1 MGRLPFFI
9 AKRYLLAKHRQ
20 HAVGLL
26 SRVAIGAVAVA
37 TFSLFVVLSGFTG
50 LKDYA
55 LAFTNVF
62 DSDLVIYPKTG
73 KSFYCSPKQLRYL
86 QDLSGVVATTRMV
99 EEKVFIKY
107 KEQSRVA
114 VLRGVDSAY
123 TQVTPM
129 DTLIYTGGW
138 FSDQRPEVVPGYAV
152 AVDLA
157 LAARDYAN
165 LIELYVP
172 IPGTNVMAATSP
184 DQVFRSERAVASG
197 IYQVN
202 DQINDRFVFTSL
214 QTAQSLFGWPEDQL
228 SSLGLKTHAEDL
240 PGLID
245 EINTVFHHEVVVKT
259 RVEQNAALYKMLN
272 TENLFTYLFISL
284 IAAIAV
290 FNLTGTLIMLVLEKK
305 GNLRTLHTLG
315 QTLGQIRATFFTS
328 GVLMCFAG
336 LVLGLVLGLILVLG
350 QSLFGWVLITESL
363 PYPVTLT
370 LTNFLLV
377 SGTILGLGILAS
389 FFGAQ
394 RVTSRL
400 LN

>member
-1 MGRLPFFI
+1 
-9 AKRYLLAKHRQ
+9 
-20 HAVGLL
+20 
-26 SRVAIGAVAVA
+26 
-37 TFSLFVVLSGFTG
+37 
-50 LKDYA
+50 
-55 LAFTNVF
+55 
-62 DSDLVIYPKTG
+62 
-73 KSFYCSPKQLRYL
+73 
-86 QDLSGVVATTRMV
+86 
-99 EEKVFIKY
+99 
-107 KEQSRVA
+107 
-114 VLRGVDSAY
+114 
-123 TQVTPM
+123 
-129 DTLIYTGGW
+129 
-138 FSDQRPEVVPGYAV
+138 
-152 AVDLA
+152 
-157 LAARDYAN
+157 
-165 LIELYVP
+165 
-172 IPGTNVMAATSP
+172 
-184 DQVFRSERAVASG
+184 
-197 IYQVN
+197 
-202 DQINDRFVFTSL
+202 
-214 QTAQSLFGWPEDQL
+214 
-228 SSLGLKTHAEDL
+228 
-240 PGLID
+240 
-245 EINTVFHHEVVVKT
+245 
-259 RVEQNAALYKMLN
+259 MLN